1 MSEDRD
7 EAATTTDTVP
17 EGAREHSSPR
27 GSHLQGLGRVL
38 STAARASWNGLS
50 AAALF
55 LAAGL
60 RFSWRH
66 ERTQRARSWLLA
78 SLRRAWAFLATQG
91 PRVRRGGLGLLRYGL
106 VAGALALV
114 VLVGGRFGL
123 HAVEPGQVGV
133 RYSKW
138 GDGVTSGDFG
148 PGLHLSVPGVH
159 KWHLLSRGTELM
171 SWRAQQP
178 LDVRTADGSTVAL
191 ELSVPYRIQEGAA
204 HRIVARGARA
214 PDPPQG
220 RAHGEPILLDA
231 FGQLVSEDFA
241 DTEKRSAVLA
251 SAKEQ
256 LDAALAEV
264 HLEADRVLVE
274 SIAFSESY
282 EEKLVQTQR
291 SLQRGRVL
299 EADEAKAKEEAVIQ
313 RRRNEMDRQLQAR
326 RIELDLEIEQL
337 EVASKLMAVETY
349 REVEKYES
357 DLAADADREY
367 ERLVAQGKT
376 LVLTAEKLERRL
388 RGEILSGEGGE
399 DYLAL
404 QAARAT
410 RLEEVVLNANDPRV
424 PNPLEVGDMLELF
437 RGE

>member
-1 MSEDRD
+1 M
-7 EAATTTDTVP
+7 
-17 EGAREHSSPR
+17 
-27 GSHLQGLGRVL
+27 
-38 STAARASWNGLS
+38 
-50 AAALF
+50 
-55 LAAGL
+55 
-60 RFSWRH
+60 
-66 ERTQRARSWLLA
+66 
-78 SLRRAWAFLATQG
+78 
-91 PRVRRGGLGLLRYGL
+91 
-106 VAGALALV
+106 
-114 VLVGGRFGL
+114 
-123 HAVEPGQVGV
+123 
-133 RYSKW
+133 
-138 GDGVTSGDFG
+138 
-148 PGLHLSVPGVH
+148 
-159 KWHLLSRGTELM
+159 
-171 SWRAQQP
+171 
-178 LDVRTADGSTVAL
+178 
-191 ELSVPYRIQEGAA
+191 
-204 HRIVARGARA
+204 
-214 PDPPQG
+214 
-220 RAHGEPILLDA
+220 
-231 FGQLVSEDFA
+231 SEDFA